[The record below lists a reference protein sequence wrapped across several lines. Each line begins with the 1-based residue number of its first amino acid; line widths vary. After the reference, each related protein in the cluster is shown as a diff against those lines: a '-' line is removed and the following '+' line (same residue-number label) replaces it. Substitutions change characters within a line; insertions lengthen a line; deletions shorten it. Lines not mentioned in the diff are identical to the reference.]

1 MPCRIFQFILASLSK
16 DSSDVKGFAKDL
28 SWQPIFSS
36 GVRVG
41 RVALHT
47 SFRSFRNTGSRCVF
61 CKRSHVVDS
70 TVPLGWERCSRLSIH
85 VVLVAVVVDVVVVVV
100 VVDAIG
106 AVLTRGICVS
116 LRSYVVS
123 TKLSANRLPQDLLP
137 PRTAATCE

>member
-1 MPCRIFQFILASLSK
+1 MPCRIFQFTLASLSK
-16 DSSDVKGFAKDL
+16 DANDVKGFAKDL

-61 CKRSHVVDS
+61 CKQSHVVDS
-70 TVPLGWERCSRLSIH
+70 TVPLGWERCSMLFCS
-85 VVLVAVVVDVVVVVV
+85 LLLLLLLTL
-100 VVDAIG
+100 G
-106 AVLTRGICVS
+106 AVLTGGIYVS

-123 TKLSANRLPQDLLP
+123 TKLSANRLPQDLLQ
-137 PRTAATCE
+137 PRTAATCLRVTS